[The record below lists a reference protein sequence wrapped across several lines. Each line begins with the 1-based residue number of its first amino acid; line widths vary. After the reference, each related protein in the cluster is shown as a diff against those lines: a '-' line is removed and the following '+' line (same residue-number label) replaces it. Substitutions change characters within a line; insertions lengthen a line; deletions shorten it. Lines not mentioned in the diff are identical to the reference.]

1 MRTAKLERKTKETDL
16 EIIFNLD
23 GKGECDVDT
32 GIGFFDHMLELFSR
46 HGNLDLNL
54 KCKGDL
60 NVDNH
65 HTVEDVGII
74 LGSAIKSAFG
84 DKKQIT
90 RYSNVFLP
98 MDEALVQV
106 VIDVSGRS
114 FLRFDCDVP
123 VERVGEFETEMLEEF
138 FYALAINAGIT
149 LHINL
154 EYGKNA
160 HHIIEAVFKGF
171 GRALKLAATIDESI
185 DGVLSTKGVL

>member
-1 MRTAKLERKTKETDL
+1 MRTAKLERKTNETDL
-16 EIIFNLD
+16 QIEFNID
-23 GKGECDVDT
+23 GKGKCKAET

-46 HGNLDLNL
+46 HGNLDLDL
-54 KCKGDL
+54 KCTGDL
-60 NVDNH
+60 CVDNH
-65 HTVEDVGII
+65 HTVEDIGII
-74 LGSAIKSAFG
+74 LGTAIKKALG

-90 RYSNVFLP
+90 RYANVFLP

-114 FLRFDCDVP
+114 FLHFDCDIP

-171 GRALKLAATIDESI
+171 GRALRMATTIDENI